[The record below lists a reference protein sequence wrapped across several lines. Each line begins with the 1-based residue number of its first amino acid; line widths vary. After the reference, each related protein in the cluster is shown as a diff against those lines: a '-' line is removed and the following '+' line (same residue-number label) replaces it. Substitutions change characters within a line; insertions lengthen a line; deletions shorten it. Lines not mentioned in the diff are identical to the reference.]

1 MQKKDCFL
9 VGTVFKLHGYKGD
22 VNIYNEVDIPF
33 DFNALDYFLIE
44 QNNELIPYYIEKARP
59 TKPNVILVKL
69 EDVNSEEEA
78 KEILKRK
85 VFLPKEFLPET
96 DVKRVS
102 EKQLIGFSVVDMKMG
117 ELGKI
122 TFINSQ
128 TAQQLI
134 YASKDGKEFCFPWH
148 NQFIKNIDTEKGIME
163 VEIPEEL
170 LNLDL

>member
-44 QNNELIPYYIEKARP
+44 QNNELIPYFIEKARP

-78 KEILKRK
+78 KKILKRK
-85 VFLPKEFLPET
+85 VFLPKEFFTET
-96 DVKRVS
+96 DDNDIS
-102 EKQLIGFSVVDMKMG
+102 EKQLIGFWVVDVKMG

-134 YASKDGKEFCFPWH
+134 YVSNNGKEFCFPWH
-148 NQFIKNIDTEKGIME
+148 EQFVKNIDIEKGIME
-163 VEIPEEL
+163 VEIPEKF
-170 LNLDL
+170 LDLN